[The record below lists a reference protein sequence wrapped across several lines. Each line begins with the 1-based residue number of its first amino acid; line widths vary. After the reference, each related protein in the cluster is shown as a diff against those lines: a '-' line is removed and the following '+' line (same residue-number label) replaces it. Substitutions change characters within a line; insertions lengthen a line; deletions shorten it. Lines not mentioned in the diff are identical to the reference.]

1 MTRKKA
7 HKAQAT
13 QAQTTQANK
22 LTQHAY
28 VVQLVKTGKPTATIW
43 QANDIEAARH
53 AMWSIK
59 AERKNIGTFHAVDN
73 LTTALVLCQGYEV
86 IEADAPIQTD
96 AEIKEEVQS
105 ETIEEPTMSHELSH
119 TMATIEQLKAD
130 GDIAGLEALLEQLK
144 AATKACYEALKL
156 EPVQDEPVQDEPVK
170 DEPVKEDK
178 KARFAKRR
186 ALVSAAKLA
195 VETNP
200 ALRSLLSRGLNS
212 PNPELIAVLEA
223 ANQTQPKTQPEYIGK
238 ETNKKQSPM
247 NIEYRKLQAM
257 LKEARLG
264 GATVNCKL
272 NAKRETLQAE
282 AVRLN
287 LI

>member
-22 LTQHAY
+22 VTQHAY

-86 IEADAPIQTD
+86 IQADAPIQTD

-119 TMATIEQLKAD
+119 TMATIEQLKDA

-156 EPVQDEPVQDEPVK
+156 EPVKDEPKDEPIK

-178 KARFAKRR
+178 KARFAKRH

-195 VETNP
+195 VEANP
-200 ALRSLLSRGLNS
+200 TLRSLLSRGLNS

-223 ANQTQPKTQPEYIGK
+223 AKVQTQPQPEYIGK

-247 NIEYRKLQAM
+247 NIEYRKLQSL

>member
-22 LTQHAY
+22 VTQHAY

-73 LTTALVLCQGYEV
+73 LTTAWVLCQGYEV
-86 IEADAPIQTD
+86 IQADAPIQTD

-130 GDIAGLEALLEQLK
+130 GDIAGLEALLDQLK
-144 AATKACYEALKL
+144 TATKACYEALKL
-156 EPVQDEPVQDEPVK
+156 EPVQDEPVQDEPTK

-223 ANQTQPKTQPEYIGK
+223 ANQTQPKTQPEAK
-238 ETNKKQSPM
+238 TETNKKQSPM
-247 NIEYRKLQAM
+247 NIEYRKLQSM